1 MGADPVEARRAQMLA
16 EDEADLGYVMNTTR
30 LWSRDPTTHDQLFAL
45 IGQVGD
51 SVGLAPKHR
60 LLVVTA
66 TSAARSS
73 GYCVLA
79 WVGKYPRAYPPEVLA
94 AVVSGDDELAG
105 LDVREA
111 ALVRWARRVATLTGP
126 VPEAEVEALRA
137 AGWSDEEVF
146 AVTVFAALRIAFS
159 TVNDALGALPDEQLR
174 ARVPAEVLAAYD
186 ARLAPDSP
194 PG

>member
-1 MGADPVEARRAQMLA
+1 MNPSR
-16 EDEADLGYVMNTTR
+16 LGSGV
-30 LWSRDPTTHDQLFAL
+30 PAVHDGLFPL
-45 IGQVGD
+45 IRQVGD
-51 SVGLAPKHR
+51 SVGRAPRHR

-79 WVGKYPRAYPPEVLA
+79 WVGKYPRVYPPEVLA

-105 LDVREA
+105 LDVRDA

-126 VPEAEVEALRA
+126 VPEAEVDALRA

-159 TVNDALGALPDEQLR
+159 TVNDALGALPDDQLR
-174 ARVPAEVLAAYD
+174 SQVPPEVLAAYD
-186 ARLAPDSP
+186 LRQGRA
-194 PG
+194 